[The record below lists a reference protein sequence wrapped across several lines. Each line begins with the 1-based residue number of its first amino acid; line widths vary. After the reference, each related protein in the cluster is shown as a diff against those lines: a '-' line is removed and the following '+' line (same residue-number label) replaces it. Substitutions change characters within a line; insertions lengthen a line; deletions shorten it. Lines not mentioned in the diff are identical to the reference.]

1 MLSQYQKTIIEY
13 RKRVFSFAFY
23 SLRNRED
30 AEDITQDVFIKLWQH
45 WHKIDHDRVGA
56 WLMRVARNSV
66 VDHAR
71 RHKNDWQRVNTAEN
85 LGDRVAEEDPE
96 PEFQEFRQHLEIAI
110 SSLNE
115 PYRSILI
122 MRDIQGLSYQEIEQ
136 SLDLNQSQV
145 KVYLYRAR
153 RQLRENS
160 TLRQCAADQNLLSMA
175 GGGKSK
181 SDATKSGSPVNY
193 EGTSHVR

>member
-1 MLSQYQKTIIEY
+1 
-13 RKRVFSFAFY
+13 
-23 SLRNRED
+23 
-30 AEDITQDVFIKLWQH
+30 
-45 WHKIDHDRVGA
+45 
-56 WLMRVARNSV
+56 
-66 VDHAR
+66 
-71 RHKNDWQRVNTAEN
+71 
-85 LGDRVAEEDPE
+85 
-96 PEFQEFRQHLEIAI
+96 
-110 SSLNE
+110 
-115 PYRSILI
+115 

>member
-45 WHKIDHDRVGA
+45 WRKIDHDRVGA
-56 WLMRVARNSV
+56 WLMQVVRNSV

-85 LGDRVAEEDPE
+85 LGDRVAQEDPE
-96 PEFQEFRQHLEIAI
+96 PEFQEFRQHLETAI

-122 MRDIQGLSYQEIEQ
+122 MRDVQGLSYQEIEQ

-153 RQLRENS
+153 RQLRGNS
-160 TLRQCAADQNLLSMA
+160 ALRQCAADQNLMSMD
-175 GGGKSK
+175 GGGKSN
-181 SDATKSGSPVNY
+181 SDATKSGSPVNH
-193 EGTSHVR
+193 EGTSHVG